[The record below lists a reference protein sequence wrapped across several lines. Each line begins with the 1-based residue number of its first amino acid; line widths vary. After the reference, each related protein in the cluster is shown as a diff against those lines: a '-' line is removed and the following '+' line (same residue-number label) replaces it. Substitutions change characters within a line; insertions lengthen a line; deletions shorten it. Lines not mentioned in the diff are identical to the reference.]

1 MAQATRLALVTGAST
16 GIGFELAGQ
25 FVKHG
30 YDVVVCADEPSIHDA
45 AQELSSTGRVVTPV
59 EADLRTGDGVAALYQ
74 TATAGGWYLDA
85 AAINAGIG
93 RAGRFVDGDLQEDL
107 AIVDLNVRSTV
118 HLAKLV
124 LADMVDRGSGRV
136 LFTSST
142 VAAMPGS
149 YQSIYNASKSFVQSF
164 AEALHDEL
172 RDTGVTVTALMPGPV
187 DTEFFT
193 RAKMRNT
200 LVGGLLPKDDPA
212 DVARQGYEAMMRGD
226 QKVVAASLMSKA
238 LGAANMVLPD
248 AVKARLNRLIARP
261 MDR

>member
-1 MAQATRLALVTGAST
+1 MGRATKLALVTGAST
-16 GIGFELAGQ
+16 GIGFELAKL
-25 FVKHG
+25 FAEHG
-30 YDVVVCADEPSIHDA
+30 YDLVIAADEPRIHVA
-45 AQELSSTGRVVTPV
+45 AQELSSIGREVTPV
-59 EADLRTGDGVAALYQ
+59 EVDLRTQDGVAELYR
-74 TATAGGWYLDA
+74 TATAGGRHLDA
-85 AAINAGIG
+85 AAINAGVG
-93 RAGRFVDGDLQEDL
+93 RAGRFVDGDLDEDL
-107 AIVDLNVRSTV
+107 SIIDLNVRSTV
-118 HLAKLV
+118 HLARLV
-124 LADMVDRGSGRV
+124 LGDMVDRGSGRV

-164 AEALHDEL
+164 SEALHDEL

-200 LVGGLLPKDDPA
+200 PVGGPMPKDDPA

-226 QKVVAASLMSKA
+226 RKVIAASLMSKA

-248 AVKARLNRLIARP
+248 GVKARLNRLIVRP
-261 MDR
+261 VDR

>member
-1 MAQATRLALVTGAST
+1 MAQATKLALVTGAST
-16 GIGFELAGQ
+16 GIGFELAKQ
-25 FVKHG
+25 FAQHG
-30 YDVVVCADEPSIHDA
+30 YDLVIAADEAQIHVA
-45 AQELSSTGRVVTPV
+45 AQDLSSTGRQVTPV
-59 EADLRTGDGVAALYQ
+59 EVDLRTPDGVASLYQ
-74 TATAGGWYLDA
+74 TATADGRRLDA

-107 AIVDLNVRSTV
+107 AIIDLNVRSTV

-124 LADMVDRGSGRV
+124 LADMVERGSGRV

-149 YQSIYNASKSFVQSF
+149 YQSIYNASKSFVQNF

-200 LVGGLLPKDDPA
+200 PVGGPLPKDDPA
-212 DVARQGYEAMMRGD
+212 DVARQGYEALMRGD
-226 QKVVAASLMSKA
+226 RKVVAASLMSKA

-248 AVKARLNRLIARP
+248 GVKARLNRLIARP

>member
-1 MAQATRLALVTGAST
+1 MAQATKLALVTGAST
-16 GIGFELAGQ
+16 GIGFELARQ
-25 FVKHG
+25 FAQHG
-30 YDVVVCADEPSIHDA
+30 YDLVVAADEAQIHVA
-45 AQELSSTGRVVTPV
+45 AQELSGTGRKVTPV
-59 EADLRTGDGVAALYQ
+59 EVDLRTEDGVAGLYQ
-74 TATAGGWYLDA
+74 QATADGRRLDA

-93 RAGRFVDGDLQEDL
+93 RAGRFVDGDLNEDL

-118 HLAKLV
+118 HLARLV
-124 LADMVDRGSGRV
+124 LGDMVDRGSGRV

-172 RDTGVTVTALMPGPV
+172 RDTGVSVTALMPGPV

-200 LVGGLLPKDDPA
+200 PVGGPLPKDDPA
-212 DVARQGYEAMMRGD
+212 DVARQGYEALMRGD
-226 QKVVAASLMSKA
+226 RKVVASSLMSKA
-238 LGAANMVLPD
+238 LGAANTVLPD

>member
-1 MAQATRLALVTGAST
+1 MARAAKLALVTGAST
-16 GIGFELAGQ
+16 GIGFELAKQ
-25 FVKHG
+25 FAQHG
-30 YDVVVCADEPSIHDA
+30 YDLVIAADEPQIHVA
-45 AQELSSTGRVVTPV
+45 AQELSDTGREVTPV
-59 EADLRTGDGVAALYQ
+59 EVDLRSDDGVADLYR
-74 TATAGGWYLDA
+74 TATAGGRRVDA
-85 AAINAGIG
+85 AAINAGVG
-93 RAGRFVDGDLQEDL
+93 RAGRFVDGDLQEDF
-107 AIVDLNVRSTV
+107 AIIDLNVRSTV

-124 LADMVDRGSGRV
+124 LTDMVDRGSGRV

-149 YQSIYNASKSFVQSF
+149 YQSIYNASKSFVQNF

-200 LVGGLLPKDDPA
+200 PVGGPLPKDDPA
-212 DVARQGYEAMMRGD
+212 DVAAQGFEAMMRGD
-226 QKVVAASLMSKA
+226 RKVVAASLLSKA

-248 AVKARLNRLIARP
+248 AVKGRLNRLIARP

>member
-1 MAQATRLALVTGAST
+1 MAEATKLALVTGAST
-16 GIGFELAGQ
+16 GIGFELAKL
-25 FVKHG
+25 FARDG
-30 YDVVVCADEPSIHDA
+30 YELVIAADEARIYVA
-45 AQELSSTGRVVTPV
+45 AQELSRIGREVTPV
-59 EADLRTGDGVAALYQ
+59 EVDLRTEEGVASLYEK
-74 TATAGGWYLDA
+74 ATANGRRLDA

-93 RAGRFVDGDLQEDL
+93 RAGRFVDGDLHEDL

-118 HLAKLV
+118 HLARLV
-124 LADMVDRGSGRV
+124 LGDMADRGSGRV

-149 YQSIYNASKSFVQSF
+149 YQSIYNASKSFVQNF
-164 AEALHDEL
+164 AEALHDEM

-200 LVGGLLPKDDPA
+200 PVGGPLPKDDPA
-212 DVARQGYEAMMRGD
+212 DVARQGYDALMRGD
-226 QKVVAASLMSKA
+226 KKVVAASLMSKA

-248 AVKARLNRLIARP
+248 GVKARMNRLIAKP